1 MKELLEQIQIK
12 IIETND
18 LSVNEQIGVLE
29 PLFDKVYQMCHN
41 SDIDMMDMLKLSQ
54 LENQLVYNQQ
64 SICQPQMFCKISLLE
79 QYPQ

>member
-29 PLFDKVYQMCHN
+29 PLFDKVYQICI
-41 SDIDMMDMLKLSQ
+41 DIH
-54 LENQLVYNQQ
+54 
-64 SICQPQMFCKISLLE
+64 FISFAL
-79 QYPQ
+79 